1 MRALPHARPVVVGVG
16 IGGTMESCALLAKRQ
31 LLRPLGEPAERE
43 DVAAIEREA
52 LKRINL
58 SGVGPMGLGGARHR
72 RWRYTPRRNPRT
84 SQAFRSRSIFSATP
98 ADTRTVRYSQMEYH
112 MQAPLSEA
120 DMRVLRAGDVVY
132 CTGTIYTARDAAH
145 AKFDALFEKR
155 ASNCPFQ
162 RAHASII
169 ADPAPPRPARSSAR
183 AGPTTSKRMDAYTPA
198 LIDYGIV
205 QFIGKGA
212 RSAAV
217 NAAML
222 GRAVHFA
229 ATGGA
234 GMLYASRITAC
245 ELVAFAD
252 LGAEAVYRLEVRD
265 FPVVV
270 TYDLLGNDVYARTTQ
285 N

>member
-1 MRALPHARPVVVGVG
+1 
-16 IGGTMESCALLAKRQ
+16 
-31 LLRPLGEPAERE
+31 
-43 DVAAIEREA
+43 
-52 LKRINL
+52 
-58 SGVGPMGLGGARHR
+58 
-72 RWRYTPRRNPRT
+72 
-84 SQAFRSRSIFSATP
+84 
-98 ADTRTVRYSQMEYH
+98 
-112 MQAPLSEA
+112 
-120 DMRVLRAGDVVY
+120 MRVLRAGDVVY

-145 AKFDALFEKR
+145 AKFDALLKKSKPLPVPKG
-155 ASNCPFQ
+155 ACIYYCGPCP
-162 RAHASII
+162 AAPGEII
-169 ADPAPPRPARSSAR
+169 GPC
-183 AGPTTSKRMDAYTPA
+183 GPTTSKRMDAYTPA

-245 ELVAFAD
+245 ELVAFAE
-252 LGAEAVYRLEVRD
+252 LGAEAVYRLEVRG

>member
-1 MRALPHARPVVVGVG
+1 
-16 IGGTMESCALLAKRQ
+16 
-31 LLRPLGEPAERE
+31 
-43 DVAAIEREA
+43 
-52 LKRINL
+52 
-58 SGVGPMGLGGARHR
+58 
-72 RWRYTPRRNPRT
+72 
-84 SQAFRSRSIFSATP
+84 
-98 ADTRTVRYSQMEYH
+98 MEYR
-112 MQAPLSEA
+112 MKAPLSPG

-132 CTGTIYTARDAAH
+132 LTGTIYTARDAAH
-145 AKFDALFEKR
+145 ARFAKLLENGEPLPVPKGECIYYCGP
-155 ASNCPFQ
+155 CP
-162 RAHASII
+162 AAPGEII
-169 ADPAPPRPARSSAR
+169 GPC
-183 AGPTTSKRMDAYTPA
+183 GPTTSKRMDKYTPA

-252 LGAEAVYRLEVRD
+252 LGAEAVYRLEVVD
-265 FPVVV
+265 FPVIV
-270 TYDLLGNDVYARTTQ
+270 TFDLVGNDAYARTAQ